1 MACELAAEGVRVNA
15 IAPGVIDTALTAEI
29 MADRTRVQRFLTRIP
44 MGRVGTPDELWGAVA
59 FLLSPLASY
68 ITGATLPVDGGYLA
82 G

>member
-1 MACELAAEGVRVNA
+1 
-15 IAPGVIDTALTAEI
+15 
-29 MADRTRVQRFLTRIP
+29 